1 MNPSDSS
8 SNSFAVN
15 SLLSA
20 DLSALCNATSPSVLG
35 SVMSQPSLAESPPPE
50 TERDSQDAPAPTAQ
64 VDTPPD
70 SPSVEE
76 QMTTWSSKITATLA
90 RGVGAIVE
98 IGLQLIEA
106 KNALGHGYFAQMVDK
121 HLPFTLRQ
129 AEKYMRVANH
139 GVLKIRTSVR
149 FCHGRLPCSTS
160 FLA

>member
-90 RGVGAIVE
+90 RG
-98 IGLQLIEA
+98 GL
-106 KNALGHGYFAQMVDK
+106 AQ
-121 HLPFTLRQ
+121 
-129 AEKYMRVANH
+129 
-139 GVLKIRTSVR
+139 S
-149 FCHGRLPCSTS
+149 
-160 FLA
+160 